1 MKKKILLFIDS
12 YFSGINIIPVI
23 LSVAG
28 FFIFFEAT
36 NFAES
41 PKNSSEGENLFSAAS
56 DFPFLYLLDSNN
68 VAPDSSSD
76 SLKKLLSDSLAAAND
91 TTFKDSTARVKY
103 FHYKLKPHLFTQFN
117 QPHQTSFFAEPSARL
132 LQRVVSIDST
142 GKYVIIKELLGGKEY
157 RPPLVIPLDEYIKM
171 ELAVNRKKIIENE
184 ARKYTLKG
192 KEDEL
197 GNIMSSITNI
207 SIPLPNSGFLSIFG
221 PPKISLKINGAVDI
235 HGAWRNETTE
245 GLTASLLGGTKNE
258 PDFKQQVQVNVT
270 GTIGDKLNISA
281 DWNTERTFEYQNTLK
296 IKYTGYS
303 DEIIQSIEGGNVSM
317 KTTPLIQGGEA
328 LFGVK
333 AKFQLGP
340 LSLTTIASQKKGEI
354 EQVDVKGGAQTKDFK
369 VHIWDYSEK
378 HFFVDKV
385 YADTSADFNFFNNYF
400 GQPVFNPSANQSYYH
415 IKQLEVW
422 KSASGLPDISK
433 ERKGNAFIDLP
444 GIHQG
449 ETYNS
454 SYRDTLTT
462 AVNGRN
468 KIGIS
473 FTMLDPNTDYT
484 YNADAGFISF
494 KTNIQKNEVVAV
506 AYRIEG
512 PTTSNDDDIFFGD
525 FQNQIANDT
534 GKVILLKLI
543 KPDNLKPG
551 GDYAEA
557 WSLMLKNIYFIG
569 GMDIKKEGFDL
580 DLTYSI
586 PGQEPVN
593 ELNGK
598 RLLQLFG
605 LDETDAV
612 GSSTRPDGHF
622 DFFPDKTILPA
633 TGEIIFPVLE
643 PFGKQF
649 PSDLPDS
656 LRYQAVYDTNKTFA
670 KQDIEKDRFLISG
683 KYSASTTSTF
693 SIGFNVV
700 ENSVKVYLGG
710 RLLQEGK
717 DYQVDYNI
725 GQVIIRNDAALVP
738 GADLKITYEQNDLF
752 SLASKTLVGA
762 RAIYE
767 FNKDV
772 HLGMTFMN
780 VSQQSLNDKVRL
792 GEEPM
797 SNSIYGLDFQSKFD
811 LPVVTRLLN
820 NVISTSA
827 KSTFTLN
834 GEYAYINPDPN
845 TKKSTILGD
854 NGESIAY
861 LDDFEGARRTIPIG
875 VSFSGWKDLSPPD
888 SLEYH
893 VGERDR
899 MNLMNYKAQTYW
911 FNRIPTRVKV
921 NEIWPEKQV
930 AQQNQNVVVLDLVY
944 NPGKKGF
951 YNYNE
956 NWENNSDTAYKNWG
970 GFEHLISSTA
980 NNLVDQKI
988 EFVEFWAKIEEA
1000 PSNAKLYI
1008 DLGQIDEDVIPN
1020 NAFNTED
1027 KPPQNGRLDE
1037 GEDTGLDGV
1046 TDPGE
1051 PGYNSSTNHD
1061 PANDDFA
1068 LDAVQGQY
1076 ERINGTEGNAKLTDL
1091 GITPDTEDLN
1101 HNFHLDMADNYFRY
1115 EIPLDTVRSRNPYI
1129 AGGGHNGWYQ
1139 FKIPLKDFKKTFG
1152 SPTFTFVETIRFFFQ
1167 GVDSLVYLRMTE
1179 INLVGNQWEQVKK
1192 ANQEADDKVVTVS
1205 TINIEDNPEYYSPPG
1220 VTRERDR
1227 TQPNQTIYKNEQSLN
1242 LIFQDLPDGGYRDI
1256 IKYLP
1261 QRIDIFNYKEM
1272 KLFFH
1277 GDMNNQN
1284 NSVSYY
1290 GAPDDYN
1297 TRIYFR
1303 FGEDTTNFYEYSF
1316 PLKSDW
1322 QTLAITLKDLPALK
1336 EARTLDTAVYRQPV
1350 PGRPEDFYGVKGNP
1364 SLTKISFFL
1373 IRIENPDNVGPPLST
1388 SGSIWVNELR
1398 ILGADNTPG
1407 WAYTASSS
1415 LKLADLLTVSGNVTR
1430 QDPYFHKINER
1441 FGSRN
1446 DNNRWGVSVNL
1457 NLLKFLPFNTEG
1469 SNLSVNYQHSES
1481 VTNPLYMPSSDI
1493 AVDKAIGQIK
1503 RKVIEN
1509 GGSSAEAD
1517 QAAKD
1522 LVAEVQS
1529 LSTNEAITLSN
1540 IKMKI
1545 PSRSWWVNNTLN
1557 ALVFNFNFSRAFSRS
1572 PSIAKNEM
1580 WTWKGSGNYSVNFGR
1595 DMYIKYHDIPLLGSA
1610 LDFIHSYK
1618 NAKFRFLPNSFS
1630 TSFSVNRKYNF
1641 NLSRSANSESQ
1652 ISQDFV
1658 AARTANL
1665 NWNVTQGSLL
1675 NLSLGYKLNISSSLN
1690 YLLFDEN
1697 GKPRPEQEV
1706 WNDIFHG
1713 EFFGKTNNFQ
1723 QGLTFKLKPKLPN
1736 LWNLDK
1742 YFNFNSGYS
1751 VSYGWKNDFRQ
1762 EELGRS
1768 AGFSGNITASLNI
1781 KWKALTNPLFPKEKK
1796 SNKKKGHAT
1805 KNKKKN
1811 NVPRQTHHRTNRG
1824 RKRNLEEEF
1833 FGSNNG
1839 SVAANK
1845 NKSPGEEKNKSGDA
1859 EETLSEEETGPS
1871 RVMRSLYL
1879 IRDALH
1885 WALFDYDQIRFNF
1898 SQKNSAASS
1907 GLLSKGTGIA
1917 NFWGKYKDSNGP
1929 SRLFML
1935 GFSNDAGARV
1945 PNAQLSDRL
1954 SQNNTFT
1961 FGTQRPLWS
1970 GANLDINWKINW
1982 GENKSY
1988 TVNTDDNGNVTLSSP
2003 NVTGT
2008 TNRSFVVI
2016 PLSFLGTGIKAIH
2029 DNYDP
2034 TSEDPGTS
2042 LSNAFVSGLETL
2054 PILSHIPVLSQVANY
2069 IPRANWKVSWSGL
2082 EKLPLLKGIASRISI
2097 NHSYTSNYTEGWTI
2111 NPDGKKEVQTQKV
2124 NYAFQPLIGLDFTF
2138 NSLLGGNLRGSA
2150 KYGTKTNYDLGVS
2163 TRSVTEGLSKDITF
2177 SVSFSKSGFDLPIF
2191 GFNLKNDI
2199 EFSVSYTNSKTVTI
2213 IYNMD
2218 NFDENGLPQ
2227 DGTTRVT
2234 LETRVKYMMSSRISL
2249 ALFYKRSTVTPEG
2262 ASPIPPTKT
2271 NEAGMDVHITIQ

>member
-1 MKKKILLFIDS
+1 MKKQFFLLLDS
-12 YFSGINIIPVI
+12 YFSGINFAPVI
-23 LSVAG
+23 LAVAG
-28 FFIFFEAT
+28 FFIIFEAT

-41 PKNSSEGENLFSAAS
+41 QKNSSGDIPFYSASSSPFS
-56 DFPFLYLLDSNN
+56 YLLDSNN
-68 VAPDSSSD
+68 VSGDSLSD
-76 SLKKLLSDSLAAAND
+76 SLKKKLLSDSTAAEKD
-91 TTFKDSTARVKY
+91 TTFKDSTARIKY
-103 FHYKLKPHLFTQFN
+103 FHYKPKPHLFTQLDV
-117 QPHQTSFFAEPSARL
+117 PHQTSFFAEPSTRL

-142 GKYVIIKELLGGKEY
+142 GKNVIIKELLGGKEY

-171 ELAVNRKKIIENE
+171 ELAINKKKIIENK
-184 ARKYTLKG
+184 AREYTLKG

-197 GNIMSSITNI
+197 SNIFSSITNI

-245 GLTASLLGGTKNE
+245 GLTASLLGATKNE
-258 PDFKQQVQVNVT
+258 PDFKQQVQVNVS

-340 LSLTTIASQKKGEI
+340 LSLTTIASQKKGEV
-354 EQVDVKGGAQTKDFK
+354 EQVDVKGGAQSKDFK
-369 VHIWDYSEK
+369 VHVWDYSEK

-400 GQPVFNPSANQSYYH
+400 GKPVFTPSANQSYYH

-422 KSASGLPDISK
+422 KSTTGLPDISK

-449 ETYNS
+449 ETYDA

-462 AVNGRN
+462 TVNGRN
-468 KIGIS
+468 EIGIR
-473 FTMLDPNTDYT
+473 FTKLDPNTDYT
-484 YNADAGFISF
+484 YNEYAGFVSF
-494 KTNIQKNEVVAV
+494 KTSIQKNEAVAV

-512 PTTSNDDDIFFGD
+512 PTTSPDDDIFFGD
-525 FQNQIANDT
+525 FQEQIANDT

-551 GDYAEA
+551 GAYSEA

-586 PGQEPVN
+586 PGQEPAN
-593 ELNGK
+593 ELQGQ
-598 RLLQLFG
+598 RLLHLFG
-605 LDETDAV
+605 LDETDAD
-612 GSSTRPDGHF
+612 GTSTRPDGHF
-622 DFFPDKTILPA
+622 DFFPNKTIFPA

-649 PSDLPDS
+649 PTDLPDS
-656 LRYQAVYDTNKTFA
+656 LKYQAVYDTTKTYA
-670 KQDIEKDRFLISG
+670 KQDIEKDRFLMTG

-780 VSQQSLNDKVRL
+780 VTQQSLNDKVRL

-797 SNSIYGLDFQSKFD
+797 SNSIYGLDFKSKFD
-811 LPVVTRLLN
+811 LPIVTRALN
-820 NVISTSA
+820 HIISTSA
-827 KSTFTLN
+827 KSSFTLN

-845 TKKSTILGD
+845 TKKSTIAGD
-854 NGESIAY
+854 NGQSIAY

-888 SLEYH
+888 SLGYH
-893 VGERDR
+893 LGEPR

-911 FNRIPTRVKV
+911 FNRIPTDVRV
-921 NEIWPEKQV
+921 NQIWPEKQV
-930 AQQNQNVVVLDLVY
+930 SQQQQQVVVLDLVY

-956 NWENNSDTAYKNWG
+956 NWENNSDTSYKNWG

-988 EFVEFWAKIEEA
+988 EFVEFWAKVENA
-1000 PSNAKLYI
+1000 PANAKLYI

-1020 NAFNTED
+1020 HKFNTED
-1027 KPPQNGRLDE
+1027 KNKNGRLDE
-1037 GEDTGLDGV
+1037 GEDTGIDGV
-1046 TDPGE
+1046 TDTGE
-1051 PGYNSSTNHD
+1051 PGYNSATNHD
-1061 PANDDFA
+1061 PANDDFSLNA
-1068 LDAVQGQY
+1068 AQGKY
-1076 ERINGTEGNAKLTDL
+1076 EKINGTEGNAKLTDL

-1101 HNFHLDMADNYFRY
+1101 RNFNLDMADNYFRY

-1167 GVDSLVYLRMTE
+1167 GVDSLIYLRMTE

-1192 ANQEADDKVVTVS
+1192 ANQSTDDKVVTVS
-1205 TINIEDNPEYYSPPG
+1205 TVNIEDNPEYYSPPG

-1227 TQPNQTIYKNEQSLN
+1227 TQPNETVLKNEQSLN
-1242 LIFQDLPDGGYRDI
+1242 LIFQDLPDGSYRDV

-1277 GDMNNQN
+1277 GDMNTQN
-1284 NSVSYY
+1284 NSISYY

-1322 QTLAITLKDLPALK
+1322 QNLDIILKDLPALK
-1336 EARTLDTAVYRQPV
+1336 EARTLDTAIYRQSV
-1350 PGRPEDFYGVKGNP
+1350 PGKPEDFYGVKGNP

-1373 IRIENPDNVGPPLST
+1373 IRIANPDNVGPPLPT

-1398 ILGADNTPG
+1398 ILGADDTPG

-1415 LKLADLLTVSGNVTR
+1415 LKLADLLTINGNVTR

-1446 DNNRWGVSVNL
+1446 DNNRWGVSVDL

-1469 SNLSVNYQHSES
+1469 SNLSMNYQHSES
-1481 VTNPLYMPSSDI
+1481 VTNPLFMPSSDI
-1493 AVDKAIGQIK
+1493 AVDKAVTQIK

-1509 GGSSAEAD
+1509 GGSSADAD

-1522 LVAEVQS
+1522 LLAEVQS
-1529 LSTNEAITLSN
+1529 LSTSEAITFSN
-1540 IKMKI
+1540 IKTKI
-1545 PSRSWWVNNTLN
+1545 PSRSWWINNTIN

-1572 PSIAKNEM
+1572 PSIVKNEM
-1580 WTWKGSGNYSVNFGR
+1580 WTWKGSGNYNVNFGR
-1595 DMYIKYHDIPLLGSA
+1595 DMYIKYHDIPLLGSF
-1610 LDFIHSYK
+1610 LDFIKSYK
-1618 NAKFRFLPNSFS
+1618 NAKFRYLPNSFS
-1630 TSFSVNRKYNF
+1630 TSVSVNRKYNY
-1641 NLSRSANSESQ
+1641 NLSRSANSKSQ

-1658 AARTANL
+1658 AARVANL
-1665 NWNVTQGSLL
+1665 NWNITQGSLL
-1675 NLSLGYKLNISSSLN
+1675 NLSVGYKLNLSSSLN

-1697 GKPRPEQEV
+1697 GAPRPEQEV
-1706 WNDIFHG
+1706 WKDILHG
-1713 EFFGKTNNFQ
+1713 EFFGKTNNFS
-1723 QGLTFKLKPKLPN
+1723 QGVTFKLKPKLPSF
-1736 LWNLDK
+1736 WNLDK
-1742 YFNFNSGYS
+1742 YFTLNGGYN

-1768 AGFSGNITASLNI
+1768 AGYGSNITASLNI

-1796 SNKKKGHAT
+1796 QRKKKGHKT
-1805 KNKKKN
+1805 KKRKKN
-1811 NVPRQTHHRTNRG
+1811 NIPQPTHQRTRRG

-1833 FGSNNG
+1833 GNNNA
-1839 SVAANK
+1839 VANNHNASK
-1845 NKSPGEEKNKSGDA
+1845 
-1859 EETLSEEETGPS
+1859 EETKISEQSEEETTGSS
-1871 RVMRSLYL
+1871 RLLNSLYL
-1879 IRDALH
+1879 LRDALR

-1907 GLLSKGTGIA
+1907 GLYSQGTGLS

-1929 SRLFML
+1929 SRLYML
-1935 GFSNDAGARV
+1935 GLSNDVGRRV
-1945 PNAQLSDRL
+1945 SNAQLSDRL
-1954 SQNNTFT
+1954 SQNNSFT
-1961 FGTQRPLWS
+1961 FGTQRPLWE
-1970 GANLDINWKINW
+1970 GANININWKVSW

-1988 TVNTDDNGNVTLSSP
+1988 TVNTDEYGNVTLSSP

-2008 TNRSFVVI
+2008 TNRSFITI
-2016 PLSFLGTGIKAIH
+2016 PLSFLGTGVKAIH

-2034 TSEDPGTS
+2034 TSADPGTS
-2042 LSNAFVSGLETL
+2042 LSNAFVTGLETA
-2054 PILSHIPVLSQVANY
+2054 PFLSHIPILSQVANY
-2069 IPRANWKVSWSGL
+2069 IPRANWKLSWSGL
-2082 EKLPLLKGIASRISI
+2082 EKLPILKSIANRISI

-2111 NPDGKKEVQTQKV
+2111 NPDGKKVVQTQKV
-2124 NYAFQPLIGLDFTF
+2124 NYAFQPLIGVDFTF

-2163 TRSVTEGLSKDITF
+2163 TRSVTEGLSRDVTF

-2199 EFSVSYTNSKTVTI
+2199 EFSLSYTNSKTATI

-2234 LETRVKYMMSSRISL
+2234 LETRVKYMMSSRITL

-2262 ASPIPPTKT
+2262 ASVIPPTKT
-2271 NEAGMDVHITIQ
+2271 NEAGLDVHITIQ